1 MEKSK
6 LTNVMALA
14 MAIEL
19 AEGNAELVEKLG
31 KIKASYE
38 KKASGEKKPTAVQ
51 LENAK
56 LRDEIVAFL
65 ANGERYTV
73 SELIKAC
80 PALEGLSTQ
89 KVTPL
94 VKGLLDEHIVVVNV
108 DKRKNYYS
116 LA

>member
-1 MEKSK
+1 MTNTK
-6 LTNVMALA
+6 LTNVKALEMA
-14 MAIEL
+14 MEL
-19 AEGNAELVEKLG
+19 ALGNEELVEKLG
-31 KIKASYE
+31 KIKAQFE

-65 ANGERYTV
+65 ANGEKYTV
-73 SELIKAC
+73 TELIKAC
-80 PALEGLSTQ
+80 PSLNGLSTQ

-94 VKGLLDEHIVVVNV
+94 VKGLEADHIVVMSV
-108 DKRKNYYS
+108 DKRKNYYA